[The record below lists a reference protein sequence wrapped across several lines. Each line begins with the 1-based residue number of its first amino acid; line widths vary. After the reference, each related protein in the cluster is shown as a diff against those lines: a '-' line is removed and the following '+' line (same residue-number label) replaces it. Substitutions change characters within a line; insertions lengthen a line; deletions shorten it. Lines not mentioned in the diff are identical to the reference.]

1 LDPSEKPIV
10 DTLLL
15 EELQAMGNDEDD
27 IDADETAL
35 DQGAI
40 IRKDMVAGLLQMQSA
55 FVQALH
61 SFIDVSIVHFG

>member
-1 LDPSEKPIV
+1 
-10 DTLLL
+10 
-15 EELQAMGNDEDD
+15 MGNDEDD

>member
-1 LDPSEKPIV
+1 
-10 DTLLL
+10 
-15 EELQAMGNDEDD
+15 MGNDEDD

-40 IRKDMVAGLLQMQSA
+40 IRKDMVAGLLQLQAA

-61 SFIDVSIVHFG
+61 SFIDVSIVLFG